1 MSKFGLLCR
10 VFLIII
16 VSAMNL
22 SYMAT
27 PGATAQN
34 RQFPD
39 GGQPLENSGEGTARG
54 DNTCQS
60 AQCEQIIA
68 QLQQQ
73 KSLLTRELAQIKRE
87 IAVLRETLSEPGLQE
102 VFAGIGYILGLVGIA
117 FYVHCRK
124 SGKDS

>member
-1 MSKFGLLCR
+1 ML
-10 VFLIII
+10 
-16 VSAMNL
+16 
-22 SYMAT
+22 T
-27 PGATAQN
+27 PDVVAQN
-34 RQFPD
+34 SESAPS
-39 GGQPLENSGEGTARG
+39 GQSPQKPGEAKTWS

-73 KSLLTRELAQIKRE
+73 KSLITRELAQIKRE
-87 IAVLRETLSEPGLQE
+87 IALLRETLSEPGLQE